1 MQDLLLDFING
12 TVGERRME
20 RGNEYKEHEQKY
32 RELYNHI
39 KNQLPD
45 AAWSKLDELESTH
58 AKWLSLT
65 DDRWMLAAFKL
76 GALLMIEIYGGRDN
90 LPSE

>member
-12 TVGERRME
+12 TVGERRLN
-20 RGNEYKEHEQKY
+20 RDSEYGEYEQKY
-32 RELYNHI
+32 KALYNHI

-76 GALLMIEIYGGRDN
+76 GALLMIEIYSGRDN
-90 LPSE
+90 TLSD